1 MGTLDV
7 EQSDTIE
14 NVKAKIQDKEGIPPD
29 QQRLIFAGKQLEDG
43 RTLQDY
49 NIQKESTL
57 HLVLRLRGGSKALED
72 LFGAELQTK
81 EGNKGT
87 ADALAGAEA
96 IGIYFSAHWCPP
108 CRGFTPKLAEI
119 YNTIKGNGKKLEIVF
134 ASSDRDEKAFDEYY
148 AEMPWLSLPDANRD
162 AKEALSKKF
171 KVQGI
176 PTLVIIDK
184 DGNTIT
190 TDGRSAVTEDPT
202 GEKFPWVPPTFME
215 SIGDTFVRNDGTE
228 VKYADLAG
236 KTIGIYFS
244 AHWCPPCKGFTPELA
259 KTYQK
264 LQAAGKPF
272 EIIFAS
278 SDRDEASFKEYHA
291 EMPWIAIP
299 FADRARKERLS
310 KVFGVNGIPSFHIIE
325 HDGTVINN
333 DGRSAVGTDPEG
345 AEFPWH
351 PKPVNDL
358 SGGPGDINETPS
370 VIVFMESVAAGKQ
383 ADIEA
388 ALTAVAA
395 PIFEDAKAKKEDQPF
410 CFLTGKSAGGITD
423 RVRELV
429 NAGAASDKP
438 QL

>member
-1 MGTLDV
+1 V
-7 EQSDTIE
+7 
-14 NVKAKIQDKEGIPPD
+14 
-29 QQRLIFAGKQLEDG
+29 
-43 RTLQDY
+43 
-49 NIQKESTL
+49 
-57 HLVLRLRGGSKALED
+57 
-72 LFGAELQTK
+72 
-81 EGNKGT
+81 
-87 ADALAGAEA
+87 
-96 IGIYFSAHWCPP
+96 
-108 CRGFTPKLAEI
+108 
-119 YNTIKGNGKKLEIVF
+119 
-134 ASSDRDEKAFDEYY
+134 
-148 AEMPWLSLPDANRD
+148 
-162 AKEALSKKF
+162 
-171 KVQGI
+171 
-176 PTLVIIDK
+176 PT
-184 DGNTIT
+184 T
-190 TDGRSAVTEDPT
+190 
-202 GEKFPWVPPTFME
+202 
-215 SIGDTFVRNDGTE
+215 
-228 VKYADLAG
+228 
-236 KTIGIYFS
+236 
-244 AHWCPPCKGFTPELA
+244 KGFTPELA

-325 HDGTVINN
+325 HNGTVINN

-370 VIVFMESVAAGKQ
+370 VIVLMESVAAGKQ

-410 CFLTGKSAGGITD
+410 CFLTGKSKGGITD
-423 RVRELV
+423 RVRELM
-429 NAGAASDKP
+429 NAGEPSDKP
-438 QL
+438 QLFLLDIPDNGGFYVSPAEDVTVDSLTAFMEAYKSKALDRQQLG